1 MEKIEAVAFG
11 AYVGITLSKLST
23 RKFRRAKKCIGDIL
37 YNIEG
42 SEDHALSSN
51 TSMLDNQFDRYS
63 RASTPSSFETLTS
76 STSSENV
83 ISERCNNSYNKSGFS
98 VLTKF

>member
-1 MEKIEAVAFG
+1 MEKIEAVGFG

-23 RKFRRAKKCIGDIL
+23 RKFCRAKKCIGDIL
-37 YNIEG
+37 YNIEE
-42 SEDHALSSN
+42 SKDHALSSN

-63 RASTPSSFETLTS
+63 RASTPSSFETPLPPPQKMLL
-76 STSSENV
+76 V
-83 ISERCNNSYNKSGFS
+83 KDVNNSYNKSGFS